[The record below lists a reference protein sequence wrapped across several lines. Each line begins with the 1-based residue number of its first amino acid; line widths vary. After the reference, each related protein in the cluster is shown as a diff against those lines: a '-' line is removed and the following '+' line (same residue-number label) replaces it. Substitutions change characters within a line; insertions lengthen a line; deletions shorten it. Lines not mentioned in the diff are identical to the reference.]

1 LLNTKL
7 IIYEQ
12 QQQQQEDISSF
23 IERHSNFKL
32 HLATCSVLSFPFSV
46 QSAFF
51 AASDFLIDDDH
62 NIINGE
68 R

>member
-12 QQQQQEDISSF
+12 QQQQQQQEDISASL
-23 IERHSNFKL
+23 KL
-32 HLATCSVLSFPFSV
+32 QTSPSPCSVLSFPFSV

-51 AASDFLIDDDH
+51 AASDFF
-62 NIINGE
+62 N